1 MNSDITFECENV
13 VFNFRVATV
22 IKNGDKILVQK
33 DNRVSHVTLPGG
45 RCSLGEDT
53 TETSVREFKEETGI
67 NCLFVKSLGMIENFF
82 VSSFNG
88 KKYHEILM
96 INEIKFVD
104 HNLYSMKEI
113 PNIEEK
119 KKEHLKFI
127 WMTQEELKNSNFK
140 PEIILEIINN
150 DGFTHLINKD

>member
-1 MNSDITFECENV
+1 M
-13 VFNFRVATV
+13 
-22 IKNGDKILVQK
+22 
-33 DNRVSHVTLPGG
+33 
-45 RCSLGEDT
+45 
-53 TETSVREFKEETGI
+53 REFKEETGI
-67 NCLFVKSLGMIENFF
+67 NCSFVKSLGMIENFF

-88 KKYHEILM
+88 KKYQEILM

-127 WMTQEELKNSNFK
+127 WMTQEELKNLNFK
-140 PEIILEIINN
+140 PEIIFEIINN
-150 DGFTHLINKD
+150 DSFTHLINKD